1 MENTFESLEQGWR
14 RPTTYEQDSVYKWMN
29 EELKNRLLG
38 FYLVGGFLIL
48 IFIILSIAIGSEK
61 VRGEYQIMSGIVT
74 FIVSTGVIV
83 GICILLNIRE
93 YYLLKKVKAGDF
105 TITKRP
111 VLDKLIYMGKGVDL
125 IRDLR
130 HGCHV
135 TVELKEGEKK
145 NLCMTSNVE
154 SDWFDKITLG
164 TEVTIIK
171 FNNGVYGFYGE
182 FDCMLMEDNTVI
194 S

>member
-1 MENTFESLEQGWR
+1 
-14 RPTTYEQDSVYKWMN
+14 
-29 EELKNRLLG
+29 
-38 FYLVGGFLIL
+38 
-48 IFIILSIAIGSEK
+48 
-61 VRGEYQIMSGIVT
+61 MSGIVT

-135 TVELKEGEKK
+135 TVELKEGEK